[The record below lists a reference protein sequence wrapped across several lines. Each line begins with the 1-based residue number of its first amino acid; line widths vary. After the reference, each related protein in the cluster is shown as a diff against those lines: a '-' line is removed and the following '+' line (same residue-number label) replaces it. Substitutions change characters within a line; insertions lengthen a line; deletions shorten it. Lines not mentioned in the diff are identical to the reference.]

1 MEDMQKKEEKKKA
14 ETFDFLGFTFY
25 CGRNRNGKFNV
36 KKKTNRKKY
45 ISKINEYN
53 KWCKSN
59 RHIKVKDLINKTNI
73 KLQGHYRHFGIED
86 NYRMIKAY
94 KEEVRKI
101 IFKWLNRRSQRKS
114 CSWEK
119 FKCLEKKYPL
129 LTPHIYVTIRDR

>member
-1 MEDMQKKEEKKKA
+1 MQKKEEKKKA

-73 KLQGHYRHFGIED
+73 KLQGHYRYFGIED

-129 LTPHIYVTIRDR
+129 LTHIYVTIRDR

>member
-73 KLQGHYRHFGIED
+73 KLQGHYRYFGIED

-129 LTPHIYVTIRDR
+129 LTHIYVTIRDR